1 MSYSKSSKREVRYS
15 KSSKRERGEVL
26 KSQQEREGEREEG
39 LGRVLTFVVVE
50 RVDLDGG

>member
-1 MSYSKSSKREVRYS
+1 MTYSKSSKRE
-15 KSSKRERGEVL
+15 KEVL

-50 RVDLDGG
+50 RVDLDRG